1 MGNKVQHRTSK
12 YLNNRLEQNHR
23 GIKQR
28 YYPMHG
34 FGTIEAATRFC
45 CAFDELHN
53 YLRPRR
59 TMGEAVSL
67 TARRQAFHDRL
78 VALLALLQA
87 AS

>member
-1 MGNKVQHRTSK
+1 
-12 YLNNRLEQNHR
+12 
-23 GIKQR
+23 
-28 YYPMHG
+28 MHG
-34 FGTIEAATRFC
+34 FGTIEAASRFG

-59 TMGEAVSL
+59 SMGEAVSL
-67 TARRQAFHDRL
+67 TERRQAFHGRL